1 MAMVGA
7 DVEQLNQLSAQLNNK
22 ANDIQN
28 VISQLTSAINS
39 VEWKG
44 NDANRFRSDWQG
56 QYVNQLKQVVSA
68 LQTASQNAKRNA
80 QEQQTASG
88 S

>member
-1 MAMVGA
+1 MVGA

-56 QYVNQLKQVVSA
+56 QYVSQLKQVVSA

>member
-28 VISQLTSAINS
+28 VISQLTSAIDA
-39 VEWKG
+39 VEWRG
-44 NDANRFRSDWQG
+44 NDANRFRSDWKG
-56 QYVNQLKQVVSA
+56 QHVGQLKTVVTA
-68 LQTASQNAKRNA
+68 LQAASQAAKRNA
-80 QEQQTASG
+80 QEQQSASG
-88 S
+88 

>member
-28 VISQLTSAINS
+28 VVSQLTSAINS

-44 NDANRFRSDWQG
+44 NDANQFRSDWEG
-56 QYVNQLKQVVSA
+56 QYVSQLKQVIDA

-80 QEQQTASG
+80 QEQAQASG
-88 S
+88 

>member
-7 DVEQLNQLSAQLNNK
+7 DVEQLNQLAAQLGNK

-28 VISQLTSAINS
+28 VITQLTTAINS

-44 NDANRFRSDWQG
+44 NDATRFRSEWEG
-56 QYVNQLKQVVSA
+56 QYVGQLKAVVSA

-80 QEQQTASG
+80 QEQQQASG

>member
-22 ANDIQN
+22 ANDIQS

-44 NDANRFRSDWQG
+44 NDANRFRADWSG
-56 QYVNQLKQVVSA
+56 QYVGQLKQVVTA

-88 S
+88 N

>member
-1 MAMVGA
+1 MALVGA
-7 DVEQLNQLSAQLNNK
+7 DVEQLNQLAAQLNNK

-44 NDANRFRSDWQG
+44 NDANRFRSDWQS
-56 QYVNQLKQVVSA
+56 QYVGQLKTVVSA

-80 QEQQTASG
+80 QEQQSASG
-88 S
+88 A

>member
-56 QYVNQLKQVVSA
+56 HHVGQLKQVVSA

-80 QEQQTASG
+80 QEQQQASG
-88 S
+88 G

>member
-1 MAMVGA
+1 MAFVGA
-7 DVEQLNQLSAQLNNK
+7 DVEQLNQLAAQLNTK

-44 NDANRFRSDWQG
+44 NDANKFRSDWQG
-56 QYVNQLKQVVSA
+56 QYVGQLKQVVSG

-80 QEQQTASG
+80 QEQATASG
-88 S
+88 H

>member
-7 DVEQLNQLSAQLNNK
+7 DVEQLNQLAAQLNNK

-56 QYVNQLKQVVSA
+56 QYVSQLKQVVNA
-68 LQTASQNAKRNA
+68 LQQASQNAKRNA
-80 QEQQTASG
+80 QEQANVS
-88 S
+88 SS

>member
-56 QYVNQLKQVVSA
+56 QYVSQLKQVVSA